1 MASPAGARVGPWA
14 GGVDGGGGDGGGGG
28 GEDDGG
34 EAGGALWRE
43 LRVYYFR
50 RGACSHL

>member
-1 MASPAGARVGPWA
+1 ML
-14 GGVDGGGGDGGGGG
+14 GGGGEGGGGDGGGGG

-50 RGACSHL
+50 RRSVLAPVRLQICQSS